1 MSFDSEQFE
10 QIRLDILDCVEQA
23 QDANSLNV
31 IKSKFIGREGVL
43 TLLLKQHMQDANL
56 DIENKKIV
64 GQRINQLKDFF
75 NEQYRVKLIELQNQ
89 IASAEQIDFTIP
101 VYPNIGRIHP
111 MSIAKQQIHRIMQ
124 EMGFVYE
131 QGPSIESEYYNF
143 DALNISKTHPSRN
156 EKDTFF
162 IKENHI
168 NKVLRTHTTPVQIR
182 ALESGKY
189 KDNFRIYSIGDVY
202 RRDDDSTHLPMFHQI
217 EGFIVDE
224 HASISTLKGFL
235 LDFLSKFFEKDDVAI
250 QLRPGYF
257 PFTEPSM
264 EVDVKFGNG
273 KWLEILGAG
282 MIRNDIMQK
291 NGFKK
296 GFAFG
301 IGLERIVMIKFGIDE
316 IHDLVSSNFPWLKKY
331 GRVL

>member
-1 MSFDSEQFE
+1 
-10 QIRLDILDCVEQA
+10 
-23 QDANSLNV
+23 
-31 IKSKFIGREGVL
+31 
-43 TLLLKQHMQDANL
+43 
-56 DIENKKIV
+56 
-64 GQRINQLKDFF
+64 
-75 NEQYRVKLIELQNQ
+75 
-89 IASAEQIDFTIP
+89 
-101 VYPNIGRIHP
+101 
-111 MSIAKQQIHRIMQ
+111 
-124 EMGFVYE
+124 
-131 QGPSIESEYYNF
+131 
-143 DALNISKTHPSRN
+143 
-156 EKDTFF
+156 
-162 IKENHI
+162 
-168 NKVLRTHTTPVQIR
+168 
-182 ALESGKY
+182 LESGKY